1 MQVLKNGLYII
12 STPIGNIKD
21 ISQRAIEVLTEA
33 QFIACEDSRVTKK
46 LFSFLGISLQ
56 KKFIKCEDHSEEKQ
70 ADKFISLI
78 KEGNIV
84 ALVSDAGSPLIS
96 DPGYKVVKRCQDQ
109 GVYVTVVPG
118 ACAVICAL
126 QLSGL
131 PSNRFMFAGF
141 IPNRDK
147 ARIDLFN
154 ELKNINTTLIFYETA
169 PRLLKSLECAQE
181 FFVSR
186 KISVI
191 REITK
196 LYEEVITG
204 EINEVLEHFR
214 NNAPKGEFVFVV
226 SPPENIKKSIEDI
239 RVILKEKL
247 AEMSLKCAVKEV
259 SDKYGVNR
267 NDVYTLALE
276 LKNE

>member
-1 MQVLKNGLYII
+1 M
-12 STPIGNIKD
+12 
-21 ISQRAIEVLTEA
+21 
-33 QFIACEDSRVTKK
+33 
-46 LFSFLGISLQ
+46 GISLQ